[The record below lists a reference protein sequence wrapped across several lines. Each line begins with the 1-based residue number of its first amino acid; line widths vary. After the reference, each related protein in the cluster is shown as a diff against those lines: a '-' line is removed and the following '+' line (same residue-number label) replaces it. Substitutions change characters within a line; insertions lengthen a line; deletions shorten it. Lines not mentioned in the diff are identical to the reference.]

1 MSENMNE
8 HVSNYNKVIE
18 LLKKYRELTID
29 IKALE
34 LDIKE
39 QGLRGVSYNDMPGS
53 PLPSNA
59 SPVEISLNKIER
71 LRIDKGSLEI
81 KKEKIENIF
90 KVLNNTEVAIIKYR
104 HIDKLMF
111 KEISYKVN
119 MNADYLVTKHKEII
133 EKLIPYALRHNLI

>member
-1 MSENMNE
+1 MSENMSDYE
-8 HVSNYNKVIE
+8 KVIE

-53 PLPSNA
+53 PLPSNT